1 MKLIYK
7 APSIKVVSFKVEEG
21 FAGSGSPVEVAPNT
35 GTEQLQ
41 LIDNSRTPWYQAH
54 QQEN

>member
-21 FAGSGSPVEVAPNT
+21 FAGSPVEVAPNT
-35 GTEQLQ
+35 GTEQLR
-41 LIDNSRTPWYQAH
+41 LIDNSETPWYQAH

>member
-21 FAGSGSPVEVAPNT
+21 FAGSRVEVASDT
-35 GTEQLQ
+35 GTEQLR
-41 LIDNSRTPWYQAH
+41 LIDNNVTPWYQEH
-54 QQEN
+54 QD

>member
-35 GTEQLQ
+35 GTEQLR
-41 LIDNSRTPWYQAH
+41 LINNNETPWYQAH
-54 QQEN
+54 Q